1 MTPSPFAPGH
11 VLQSLFVAGGPSGYV
26 AVGSLYPTDKLGE
39 TAAGVWTSPDG
50 VAWTAATSDA
60 NLIGAGGLAGLRWVD
75 GRFVAFGQQTWPQA
89 GMGGIWTSPDGQSWQ
104 RVAGTGLT
112 GNDPRV
118 LTGQVAD
125 LAAVATGVVA
135 VGERRIG
142 PATSAGVTTEAVA
155 WIGGAMD
162 AALPDV
168 ACPAGTLSVGVLSLL
183 SAGDRWACYGGRT
196 LTLRGYV
203 APPTGGC
210 GTLGVAAPGVATL
223 ADVSFDTCGEDGDGL
238 LAHATD
244 QATVTSISLVGAP
257 LQHAL
262 VPAWYIVTGH
272 FGGPTQPC
280 EQPLA
285 QGLQLLPPMA
295 AHLTCLESFAVT
307 AMTPVKGP

>member
-1 MTPSPFAPGH
+1 MDH
-11 VLQSLFVAGGPSGYV
+11 
-26 AVGSLYPTDKLGE
+26 
-39 TAAGVWTSPDG
+39 
-50 VAWTAATSDA
+50 
-60 NLIGAGGLAGLRWVD
+60 
-75 GRFVAFGQQTWPQA
+75 
-89 GMGGIWTSPDGQSWQ
+89 PDGQSWQ

-125 LAAVATGVVA
+125 LVAGPNSAVA
-135 VGERRIG
+135 VGYRRIG
-142 PATSAGVTTEAVA
+142 PATPAGVRTEAVA

-196 LTLRGYV
+196 LTLRMSPRRP
-203 APPTGGC
+203 AA
-210 GTLGVAAPGVATL
+210 AAPSAPWRR
-223 ADVSFDTCGEDGDGL
+223 VSPPSPTFHSTPAAQRAIGL

-244 QATVTSISLVGAP
+244 QATATSISLVGAP
-257 LQHAL
+257 LQHAV
-262 VPAWYIVTGH
+262 VPAWYVVTGH

-295 AHLTCLESFAVT
+295 AHLTCLKSFAVT
-307 AMTPVKGP
+307 TMTPVKGP